1 MWKLNDKKLP
11 DRLVKRSA
19 RGHFRYLR
27 RRAIIDH
34 PVFTLTMAGLTLL
47 SLALLF
53 F

>member
-1 MWKLNDKKLP
+1 MCKLNDKKLP
-11 DRLVKRSA
+11 KRLVKRSVKE
-19 RGHFRYLR
+19 HFRYLE

-47 SLALLF
+47 GLALLF